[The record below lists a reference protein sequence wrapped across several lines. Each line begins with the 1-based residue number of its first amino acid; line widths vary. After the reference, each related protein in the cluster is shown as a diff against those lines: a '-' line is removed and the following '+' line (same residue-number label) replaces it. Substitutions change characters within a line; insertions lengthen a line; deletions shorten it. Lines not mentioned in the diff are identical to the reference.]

1 MIRSEIKNYMKSG
14 MDKASNVT
22 GRDGSRRGMARRP
35 RLRDLRRAK
44 SRGCGLRVPNR
55 YGGYPVAHPRGRV
68 MRGRGGRRV
77 REREI
82 MPQRQINF
90 QLPQGPPMMPLMPMM
105 VRPMP
110 PMFGPPMGTIPP
122 MTGPPMGTMPP
133 MIGPPM
139 GIITPPPNM
148 ISPSTTPPSSSAVNI
163 PPFSPA
169 QCKPPPL
176 IQPSCVPPGFVLGGF
191 VNPSMVRTSLVPVK
205 DLKPASV
212 LSEEEI
218 LKARKDK
225 GLPD

>member
-1 MIRSEIKNYMKSG
+1 MIRSEIRNFKKSG
-14 MDKASNVT
+14 MDKANNVT
-22 GRDGSRRGMARRP
+22 GRDGSRSGMARRP

-44 SRGCGLRVPNR
+44 RRGCGLWVPNR
-55 YGGYPVAHPRGRV
+55 YGGYPVAHPRGKM
-68 MRGRGGRRV
+68 MRGRGGRIV

-82 MPQRQINF
+82 MPQPQINF
-90 QLPQGPPMMPLMPMM
+90 QVPQGPPMMPMM
-105 VRPMP
+105 GRPIP
-110 PMFGPPMGTIPP
+110 PMMGTIPP
-122 MTGPPMGTMPP
+122 MIGSPMGAMPP

-139 GIITPPPNM
+139 GPIPPPPNM

-176 IQPSCVPPGFVLGGF
+176 IQPSCVPPGFALGGF
-191 VNPSMVRTSLVPVK
+191 VNPSMVRTSQVPVK